1 MNIRSVIFSLVL
13 LTSAAAIAET
23 DSRDWLLVDT
33 HIDVPYRVN
42 KEWVDVTNS
51 TEKCDF
57 DYPRAIA
64 GGLDIPFMSIYTP
77 PEAEEDDTA
86 WHLANQLIDSVE
98 SIVQR
103 APERFM
109 MVHSVADARSAHADK
124 KRIGLALGMENGGPI
139 AGDLE
144 NLQHFYDRG
153 IRYITLAHS
162 KSNHIS
168 DSSYDEDRQWDGLS
182 DFGEQLVAEMNRVG
196 IMIDI
201 SHVSDAAFYE
211 VMELSKTPVI
221 ASHSSARHFT
231 PEWERNMSDDMIKKL
246 AENGGVIQINFGS
259 DFISQETRVYSN
271 EYKDLR
277 DAYVEANDF
286 KKSGEAADKFKEKYR
301 EENPFPYTTLS
312 HVVDHYDHI
321 IDLVG
326 IDYVGIGSDY
336 YGVGDSLPEDLKS
349 VVNYPDLVAEFERR
363 NYSDED
369 IQKILG
375 LNLLR
380 VWQAVEDYANAL
392 N

>member
-51 TEKCDF
+51 TEKGDF

-144 NLQHFYDRG
+144 NLQHFYNRG

-182 DFGEQLVAEMNRVG
+182 DFGERVVAEMNRLG

-336 YGVGDSLPEDLKS
+336 DGVGDSLPEDLKS

>member
-51 TEKCDF
+51 TEKGDF

-336 YGVGDSLPEDLKS
+336 DGVGDSLPEDLKS